1 MPCRNDI
8 VNNDYNSL
16 FVGTQN
22 AIIAIKTKF
31 LHLIII
37 GNNLLWKN
45 DVENIK
51 WVIVVDIKL

>member
-37 GNNLLWKN
+37 GNNLL
-45 DVENIK
+45 
-51 WVIVVDIKL
+51 